1 MVVKIKVLDANG
13 RLVEIRIRKNRRI
26 AVREAD
32 LPTPPPGRV
41 ALRCM
46 GEELEV
52 RLVARQFGLA
62 VYYMPA
68 AFWRRLLELA
78 SRYEALPCVLVF

>member
-1 MVVKIKVLDANG
+1 MVVKVKILDIRG

-32 LPTPPPGRV
+32 LPTPPPPAI
-41 ALRCM
+41 ALMCA
-46 GEELEV
+46 GERLEM
-52 RLVARQFGLA
+52 RLAARQFGFA
-62 VYYMPA
+62 IYYMPA

-78 SRYEALPCVLVF
+78 AQYETLPCVLST

>member
-1 MVVKIKVLDANG
+1 MVLKVKMLDANG

-32 LPTPPPGRV
+32 LPTPPPGRIV
-41 ALRCM
+41 LRCM
-46 GEELEV
+46 GEELEM
-52 RLVARQFGLA
+52 RLVARQFGFA
-62 VYYMPA
+62 IYYMPT

-78 SRYEALPCVLVF
+78 AQYEALPCVLST